1 MGRGRGDWDVG
12 LGRVDS
18 GTRKDDHDLHKALQ
32 ISLQVFFWMILV
44 YRIYWLAYNSCIIH
58 LSIVNATMI

>member
-1 MGRGRGDWDVG
+1 MFLNLQIRI
-12 LGRVDS
+12 S
-18 GTRKDDHDLHKALQ
+18 GPWKDDHDLQKALQ

-44 YRIYWLAYNSCIIH
+44 YRIYWLAYNSCKIH

>member
-1 MGRGRGDWDVG
+1 MFLNLQIRI
-12 LGRVDS
+12 S
-18 GTRKDDHDLHKALQ
+18 GPWKDDHDLHKALQ

-44 YRIYWLAYNSCIIH
+44 YRIYWLAYNSCKIH